1 MAEGGKKKEE
11 QLEQQ
16 KKAAR
21 GRASPFYI
29 ALKTFLRSDI
39 TISHI
44 GLFAGIFYLHLTDQI
59 RGLRLELWKLECF
72 TQISTF
78 KEL

>member
-1 MAEGGKKKEE
+1 MAEGGEKKEE

-16 KKAAR
+16 KRAAR
-21 GRASPFYI
+21 GRASPF
-29 ALKTFLRSDI
+29 LSSDI
-39 TISHI
+39 TISQI
-44 GLFAGIFYLHLTDQI
+44 GLFARIFYLHLTDQI
-59 RGLRLELWKLECF
+59 RGLRLESWKLECF